1 METPGFGAASPV
13 NEPQPIIARSSA
25 AHRSGAQSSGVAG
38 AQGSHTAGSQYNTHG
53 ETLYGHGT
61 HNGTAPPSFS
71 PEAGAFS
78 P

>member
-1 METPGFGAASPV
+1 MAPHRPEDV
-13 NEPQPIIARSSA
+13 DHLARSSA

-61 HNGTAPPSFS
+61 HNGNAPPSFS
-71 PEAGAFS
+71 SEAGARS